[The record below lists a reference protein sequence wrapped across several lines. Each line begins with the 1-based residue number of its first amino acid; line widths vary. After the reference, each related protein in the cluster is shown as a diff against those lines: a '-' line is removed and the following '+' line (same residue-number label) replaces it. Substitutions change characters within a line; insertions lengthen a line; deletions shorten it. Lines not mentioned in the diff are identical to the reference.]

1 MSNQWRLS
9 SGGRPPLSPQPR
21 SIILKR
27 AGGGE
32 RAAQVE
38 RADAI
43 DVVVNLTKKT
53 KTDIAGGGSGGEERA
68 PPTGDE

>member
-1 MSNQWRLS
+1 M
-9 SGGRPPLSPQPR
+9 SPQPR

-53 KTDIAGGGSGGEERA
+53 KMDIAGGGSGALLQRERSKWHR
-68 PPTGDE
+68 